1 MLALSVTSLVA
12 ARQLVGVAAGHGHLA
27 LVDHAAYA
35 IAAAGAGARVAD
47 EPAALFTLLEI
58 GARLAGQARVRA
70 RVRVRV
76 RARARVRVRVRVR
89 VSLGLGLGLGFGLPA
104 RCVATRA
111 PSVLG

>member
-1 MLALSVTSLVA
+1 MLALSVISLVA

-47 EPAALFTLLEI
+47 EPAALFTLLES

-76 RARARVRVRVRVR
+76 RARVRARVR
-89 VSLGLGLGLGFGLPA
+89 GLPCEIGRDGA
-104 RCVATRA
+104 ALPRVDVDEDLRA
-111 PSVLG
+111 EGW